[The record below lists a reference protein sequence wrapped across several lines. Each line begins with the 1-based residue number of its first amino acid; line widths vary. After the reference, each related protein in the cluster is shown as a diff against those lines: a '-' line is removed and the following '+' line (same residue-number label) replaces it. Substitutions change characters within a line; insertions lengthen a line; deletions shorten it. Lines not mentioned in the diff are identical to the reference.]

1 MASKTVENP
10 CVNRYIDKL
19 ILAPMV
25 RMGTLPF
32 RLLCLEYG
40 ADIVFT
46 EEIVDHKLIKSQR
59 ILNPVLN
66 TIDYIDNTGCV
77 VLRTCAAE
85 RDRVV
90 LQIGTSCHERAVK
103 VANLVTNDVSGIDV
117 NMGCPKDFS
126 VKGGMGVAL
135 LNRPDKISEI
145 MTALVNT
152 CQIPVT
158 CKIRILSSVD
168 KTLDLLRLIESTGV
182 SAVSIHGR
190 TSSQRRSE
198 PNQNDV
204 LRAICSTRAVSIPII
219 ANGIS
224 AIVTCYE
231 DIHKWNEY
239 LCSSSVML
247 ARVAQRNPSIFRK
260 SGMIPSLEMARRY
273 LMYAIDYDNPYG
285 NTLYCMCNIM
295 HCLMDKE
302 IGGSVSS
309 SRSMLE
315 LSNALGL
322 VEYYEVAVAKR
333 KSVYNS
339 LLEEDR
345 KILEG
350 VGLVYDSDKVNSIP
364 EVSEEGVIELHVSY
378 RKRKLKD
385 GTDRC
390 TPKDLV
396 NDFSRKK
403 YALDPVYV
411 TKERS
416 ADRRF
421 KSVLRIGDKEYSSSC
436 WERNK
441 KLAEQAA
448 ATVAVQVLEIDDTD

>member
-1 MASKTVENP
+1 MASKTVTDP
-10 CVNRYIDKL
+10 CLNRYTDKL

-46 EEIVDHKLIKSQR
+46 EEIIDHKLIKSQR

-77 VLRTCAAE
+77 VLRTCATE

-135 LNRPDKISEI
+135 LNRPDKITEI

-152 CQIPVT
+152 CQVPVT
-158 CKIRILSSVD
+158 CKIRILSTVD

-182 SAVSIHGR
+182 SAVTIHGR

-204 LRAICSTRAVSIPII
+204 LRAVCSAQAVSIPII

-224 AIVTCYE
+224 ADVTCYE
-231 DIHKWNEY
+231 DIHRWNND

-247 ARVAQRNPSIFRK
+247 ARVANVILLSRK
-260 SGMIPSLEMARRY
+260 SGAIP
-273 LMYAIDYDNPYG
+273 
-285 NTLYCMCNIM
+285 
-295 HCLMDKE
+295 
-302 IGGSVSS
+302 
-309 SRSMLE
+309 
-315 LSNALGL
+315 
-322 VEYYEVAVAKR
+322 
-333 KSVYNS
+333 
-339 LLEEDR
+339 
-345 KILEG
+345 
-350 VGLVYDSDKVNSIP
+350 
-364 EVSEEGVIELHVSY
+364 
-378 RKRKLKD
+378 
-385 GTDRC
+385 
-390 TPKDLV
+390 
-396 NDFSRKK
+396 
-403 YALDPVYV
+403 
-411 TKERS
+411 
-416 ADRRF
+416 
-421 KSVLRIGDKEYSSSC
+421 
-436 WERNK
+436 
-441 KLAEQAA
+441 
-448 ATVAVQVLEIDDTD
+448 